1 MKKEE
6 LQNIFGKAALN
17 FLDIDVIDTKDGIV
31 VSYLYNDHIETKIIN
46 NHVDAENV
54 LKATIT
60 DLIARSVRNLANIIK
75 P

>member
-1 MKKEE
+1 MNKEE

-17 FLDIDVIDTKDGIV
+17 FLDIDVLDTKDGIV

-46 NHVDAENV
+46 NYVDAENV

-60 DLIARSVRNLANIIK
+60 DLIARSVRNLANKIK